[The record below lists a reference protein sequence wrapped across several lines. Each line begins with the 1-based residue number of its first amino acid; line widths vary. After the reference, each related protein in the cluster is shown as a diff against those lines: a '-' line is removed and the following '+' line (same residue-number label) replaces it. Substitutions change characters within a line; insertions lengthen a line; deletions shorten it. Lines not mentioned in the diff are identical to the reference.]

1 MQRYKVTA
9 FIAVP
14 TMIDDII
21 SAAKQ
26 RWVTK
31 LPRIEKVLVGAGGLK
46 PHQFKGLYSLAPRAV
61 VHTAYGMTEAT
72 SSLTFDTTPSS
83 MKKSGTTTHSNKGDS
98 ILLLN
103 NVPIPGAV
111 YVGRPP
117 PGIELAVL
125 CGEEEEEGGEG
136 SLSVVKLHSAVGELV
151 TRGPHV
157 MLGYWQPS
165 TTTTTNSCTIYVD
178 GWFKTGD
185 LGAIDTRGGIWLT
198 GRVSD
203 VIRTGGE
210 GVSAWEVETCIAS
223 HPGIESVAVVGV
235 PDDRLGELVAAG
247 VVLKKGWKW
256 HGGLRCQDLR
266 NDNSNKDG
274 SSSYSSARSGRLP
287 LGVVDGMAVQN
298 YCRKTC
304 QLSGY
309 KLPRVVMVFGGGG
322 KGKSSSENDMAMP
335 RTTSTGKVLKTEV
348 KQRIVDALMDYSDGT
363 KDVTRSRL

>member
-31 LPRIEKVLVGAGGLK
+31 LPCIDKILVGAGGLK
-46 PHQFKGLYSLAPRAV
+46 PHQFNGLYSLAPRAV

-72 SSLTFDTTPSS
+72 SSLTFNTTSS
-83 MKKSGTTTHSNKGDS
+83 TTKKSDTTTHNIKGDAV
-98 ILLLN
+98 LLIN
-103 NVPIPGAV
+103 NLPITGAV

-125 CGEEEEEGGEG
+125 CGEEKGGKG
-136 SLSVVKLHSAVGELV
+136 SLSVVKLHSAMGELV

-165 TTTTTNSCTIYVD
+165 TTTSNSCTIYVD

-235 PDDRLGELVAAG
+235 PDDRLGEVVAAG

-266 NDNSNKDG
+266 NDSSNNDG
-274 SSSYSSARSGRLP
+274 SSSNSSARSGHLSP
-287 LGVVDGMAVQN
+287 GVVDGIAIQLH
-298 YCRKTC
+298 CRETC
-304 QLSGY
+304 QLAGY
-309 KLPRVVMVFGGGG
+309 KLPRLVMVFGGGG
-322 KGKSSSENDMAMP
+322 KGNSYSGNGNDAAMP

-348 KQRIVDALMDYSDGT
+348 KQRIVEALMGSNNT
-363 KDVTRSRL
+363 KGIVRSRL